1 MDNPTGNIGLDV
13 DTTFNGTC
21 TNVRMNDTSGNWTIT
36 VPFDTCNIAQ
46 NDTADIKGIHHVK
59 HALYW
64 NSQWPSFPQLYQA
77 DQVELLCRVD
87 STNLTSTSISVG
99 SNTDMMSKDETQ
111 TISIKDVLVL
121 SVLKGDAGIDEF
133 LLNDIQTSSTVLGQ
147 NMNYAQYDANTG
159 AKIGDPMRL
168 KLDHTATGKETFER
182 FL

>member
-1 MDNPTGNIGLDV
+1 MDKTDG
-13 DTTFNGTC
+13 
-21 TNVRMNDTSGNWTIT
+21 SWTIA
-36 VPFDTCNIAQ
+36 VPLGTCNIAQ
-46 NDTADIKGIHHVK
+46 DDHVEEGGTYHVR

-99 SNTDMMSKDETQ
+99 SNNDMMSKDDPQ
-111 TISIKDVLVL
+111 TISIKDALVL
-121 SVLKGDAGIDEF
+121 TVLKGDAEIDEF
-133 LLNDIQTSSTVLGQ
+133 LFNDIQTSSTVLGQ
-147 NMNYAQYDANTG
+147 NMNYAQYDANIG

-182 FL
+182 FS